1 MLGVLFADA
10 GVELTIGEL
19 AERSNVAQ
27 PTVSREVVRLTEH
40 GLTITRMIGRN
51 KLVRPNWSLPWA
63 PELQS
68 ILMQTV
74 GVLGRL
80 GEALSSV
87 EGVDA
92 AFVFGSWAARY
103 EGEPG
108 PYPGDVDVVVVGEA
122 PLRSVRR
129 ACRDLE
135 LDLRVEINPIVIDRA
150 GWDSNAPEPFI
161 AQIREQPL
169 VPISIEV
176 ESGT

>member
-1 MLGVLFADA
+1 MGVLFTDT
-10 GVELTIGEL
+10 GDELTIGEL

-27 PTVSREVVRLTEH
+27 PTASREVARLTEH
-40 GLTITRMIGRN
+40 GLTITRTIGRN
-51 KLVRPNWSLPWA
+51 KFVRPNWSLPWA
-63 PELQS
+63 PELRS

-80 GEALSSV
+80 GEALSSMK
-87 EGVDA
+87 GVDS

-103 EGEPG
+103 GGEPG
-108 PYPGDVDVVVVGEA
+108 PCPSDVDVVVVGEA
-122 PLRSVRR
+122 ALRSVRK

-135 LDLRVEINPIVIDRA
+135 QDLRVEINPIVIDRA
-150 GWDSNAPEPFI
+150 SWDSNAPEPLI

>member
-1 MLGVLFADA
+1 MGVLFTDT
-10 GVELTIGEL
+10 GDELTIGEL

-27 PTVSREVVRLTEH
+27 PTASREVARLTEH
-40 GLTITRMIGRN
+40 GLTITRTIGRN
-51 KLVRPNWSLPWA
+51 KFVRPNWSLPWA
-63 PELQS
+63 PELRS

-80 GEALSSV
+80 GEALSSMK
-87 EGVDA
+87 GVDS

-103 EGEPG
+103 GGEPG
-108 PYPGDVDVVVVGEA
+108 PYPSDVDVVVVGEA
-122 PLRSVRR
+122 ALRSVRK

-135 LDLRVEINPIVIDRA
+135 QDLRVEINPIVIDRA
-150 GWDSNAPEPFI
+150 SWDSNAPEPFI